1 MLDIKNQLLYLAFH
15 KEVKAMIETKRL
27 KIYPASKTEMEE
39 FIAAQSDEGLK
50 AAYTEMLNESL
61 NHPNQRDWYA
71 IWMIELKDGTHIGEL
86 CFKGLNQN
94 GVVEI
99 GYGIGEKY
107 QGQGYATEAA
117 KAVTSWALK
126 QPNVTAIEAETEPE
140 NMASLRVLE
149 KSGFVATGKNGQE
162 GPRFILHKHI
172 TFRLETPN
180 DYREVENMVRESFW
194 NVYRPG
200 CLEHFVLHELR
211 SNPDFV
217 KELDYVMEKDGK
229 IIGQNIFMRAQINAD
244 DGRNIPVLAMGPICI
259 TSELK
264 RQGYGKMLL
273 DYTLEKA
280 KEMGFGAMCF
290 EGNIDFYSKSGFT
303 YASKFGIRY
312 HDLPEGAD
320 ASFFLCKELISGY
333 LDGITGEYTPPQGY
347 FVDEA
352 DAEEFDKQFPPK
364 KKEKLPGQI
373 FG

>member
-1 MLDIKNQLLYLAFH
+1 MIK
-15 KEVKAMIETKRL
+15 TKHL
-27 KIYPASKTEMEE
+27 NIHVASQEEMEK
-39 FIAAQSDEGLK
+39 FIAAQTNEVLR
-50 AAYTEMLNESL
+50 AAYTEMLNGSL
-61 NHPNQRDWYA
+61 NHPTQWEWYA

-86 CFKGLNQN
+86 CFKGLNKS
-94 GVVEI
+94 GIAEI
-99 GYGIGEKY
+99 GYGILPTY
-107 QGQGYATEAA
+107 QNQGYATEAV
-117 KAVTSWALK
+117 KAVTTWALR
-126 QPNVTAIEAETEPE
+126 QPNVMAIEAETEFE
-140 NMASLRVLE
+140 NKASLRVL
-149 KSGFVATGKNGQE
+149 KKNGFVATGKNGQE
-162 GPRFILHKHI
+162 GSRFILSNHI
-172 TFRLETPN
+172 TFRLEEPK

-211 SNPDFV
+211 GNSDFV

-229 IIGQNIFMRAQINAD
+229 IIGQNIFMRAHIKAD

-259 TSELK
+259 TPELK

-280 KEMGFGAMCF
+280 KDLGFGALCF
-290 EGNIDFYSKSGFT
+290 EGNIDFYGKSGFT

-320 ASFFLCKELISGY
+320 ASFFLCKELMPGY
-333 LDGITGEYTPPQGY
+333 LDGITGEYAPPAGY

-352 DAEEFDKQFPPK
+352 KALRFDKQFPPK

>member
-39 FIAAQSDEGLK
+39 FIAAQTDEALK
-50 AAYTEMLNESL
+50 AAYMEMLNGSFD
-61 NHPNQRDWYA
+61 HPNQWEWYA

-107 QGQGYATEAA
+107 QGQGYVTEAA

-149 KSGFVATGKNGQE
+149 KLGFVATGKNGQE

-200 CLEHFVLHELR
+200 CWNILCFMNCVVIQTLLKSLIMSWKKTGKSLGRIFLCAPRSMLMTGATFRYWRWDRFVLHR
-211 SNPDFV
+211 SLKDRDTV
-217 KELDYVMEKDGK
+217 KCFW
-229 IIGQNIFMRAQINAD
+229 II
-244 DGRNIPVLAMGPICI
+244 L
-259 TSELK
+259 
-264 RQGYGKMLL
+264 
-273 DYTLEKA
+273 
-280 KEMGFGAMCF
+280 
-290 EGNIDFYSKSGFT
+290 
-303 YASKFGIRY
+303 
-312 HDLPEGAD
+312 
-320 ASFFLCKELISGY
+320 
-333 LDGITGEYTPPQGY
+333 
-347 FVDEA
+347 
-352 DAEEFDKQFPPK
+352 
-364 KKEKLPGQI
+364 
-373 FG
+373 